1 MLRQI
6 EIKTQKK
13 FKEFEP
19 FWKNCDFG
27 RTILENWNPRV
38 SINRALSQKTELQ
51 LQSFIFQLNLIV
63 AGTSE
68 KLTVMLEGEAANLDK
83 NLFLE
88 GIRVGLDSCAEIASR
103 IRQGKTGIGGIEER
117 ETNR

>member
-1 MLRQI
+1 
-6 EIKTQKK
+6 
-13 FKEFEP
+13 
-19 FWKNCDFG
+19 
-27 RTILENWNPRV
+27 
-38 SINRALSQKTELQ
+38 
-51 LQSFIFQLNLIV
+51 
-63 AGTSE
+63 
-68 KLTVMLEGEAANLDK
+68 MLEGEAANLDK